1 MGGNGSAGTAMLGLA
16 GFVLLGLSE
25 LGGEVEQ
32 AIETTER
39 AAGCP
44 GLWGAGDTPRSLP
57 VDRVGIR
64 AALFV
69 DLRGEPLQRGGLQYL
84 VEMALRA
91 AGVGDRR
98 SPGVLVHALRHTYAT
113 RPADV
118 GASARKIMAL
128 LSHAS
133 LTTSQAY
140 IDATASEERRSAAA
154 NRTYRALD
162 GLLAQG
168 RATLAERWSR
178 YRDQFRRRT

>member
-1 MGGNGSAGTAMLGLA
+1 MEMVAQARRCWGWQASSCSGFPSLA
-16 GFVLLGLSE
+16 VRLSRRSKRPRGWPAARGCGVL
-25 LGGEVEQ
+25 
-32 AIETTER
+32 ATRR
-39 AAGCP
+39 ARFP
-44 GLWGAGDTPRSLP
+44 WT
-57 VDRVGIR
+57 RVGIR

-69 DLRGEPLQRGGLQYL
+69 DLRGEPLRRGGLQYL

-98 SPGVLVHALRHTYAT
+98 SPGVLVRALRHTYAT

-128 LSHAS
+128 LGHAS

-168 RATLAERWSR
+168 RATLAERWSL